1 MPIPSDDLEKQF
13 IIATPDATVAD
24 LLARLPTDR
33 NQRVFSYV
41 VLPGADGRYIVVR
54 WLEVEQIAAGIGQ
67 QALDQLFANLPG
79 LPKPVV
85 GVEQQSMG
93 LRAARDLRDEQPG
106 KRLVVLANGAV
117 VGLLVLKT
125 LHAEDMQPDPFIMSR
140 DLPMPSPGVLSADDI
155 LPPSSIPKGAEPPP
169 ATAPV
174 DDRVINAWVDGL
186 AHNEPL
192 ELEKTY
198 DLKFNVAPPQANAAT
213 AAFDAKKFFSAL
225 PPNVKQA
232 ELLVALETDDFTI
245 YGDDQQTLI
254 VPREGKSKNTVTFSI
269 EPKKNGAG
277 VIKALFIA
285 NNRVFQ
291 KMTITLQVGP
301 VAADKPIVDLQST
314 GLTMGSALAQMTSP
328 AQHNISL
335 TIIKQTASYQF
346 RIQNGGLMRA
356 TLNLSEPQIA
366 DLIAYARDA
375 LKSIVYTLVNNS
387 YVYQIDSTTIP
398 DDVHAATLK
407 ALARLG
413 YYLYQKVFYSP
424 GNGPDAQAM
433 GAFLRQ
439 LSQQEQLRIQ
449 IVAERFI
456 FPWALLY
463 DRDPL
468 DLNNVDPQGFWGFK
482 HIVEYLPEFS
492 SVTPVNFNPQIAVAD
507 KLGIGF
513 VFNTTIDTQLKR
525 PIVESQRSFL
535 QALPGVSVTEHPNC
549 QDLYDLLNN
558 TDSPIQLLYFYCHA
572 ESGLPGETG
581 GVAGSK
587 VILSDGTVQLMDL
600 DIFAPTNR
608 PPLKQAPLVFLNA
621 CQSAELSP
629 YLYDGLVPYL
639 VAKGARGVLG
649 TEVNTP
655 ALFAAEFAQEFLKRF
670 VAGGKS
676 LGEILLDLRCE
687 YLTQKHN
694 VMGLVY
700 ALYSSGD
707 VIIQRA
713 S

>member
-13 IIATPDATVAD
+13 IIATPGATVAVV
-24 LLARLPTDR
+24 LSRLPTDR
-33 NQRVFSYV
+33 NQRAFTYI
-41 VLPGADGRYIVVR
+41 VLPQADGSYIVVR
-54 WLEVEQIAAGIGQ
+54 WLEVERIAAKLGQ

-79 LPKPVV
+79 LPKPVA
-85 GVEQQSMG
+85 GVDQQSMG
-93 LRAARDLRDEQPG
+93 LRSARELRDEQPG
-106 KRLVVLANGAV
+106 KRLVVLANGSV
-117 VGLLVLKT
+117 IGLLVLTT
-125 LHAEDMQPDPFIMSR
+125 LHAEDMPPDPFITSR
-140 DLPMPSPGVLSADDI
+140 DLPSSGVLGVDDTV
-155 LPPSSIPKGAEPPP
+155 IPKGIETTVPSAAP
-169 ATAPV
+169 APV

-186 AHNEPL
+186 AKNEPL
-192 ELEKTY
+192 QLEKTY
-198 DLKFNVAPPQANAAT
+198 DLKFNVAPPLAEAAT

-225 PPNVKQA
+225 PPNIKQA

-254 VPREGKSKNTVTFSI
+254 VPREGKSKNTVTFSV
-269 EPKKNGAG
+269 EPKQNGPG

-291 KMTITLQVGP
+291 KMTITLQVGSA
-301 VAADKPIVDLQST
+301 AADKPIVDLQSS
-314 GLTMGSALAQMTSP
+314 GLTMGSALAQMTSK

-335 TIIKQTASYQF
+335 TIMKQTASYQF

-356 TLNLSEPQIA
+356 TLNLSEQQIA
-366 DLIAYARDA
+366 DLIAYARDG
-375 LKSIVYTLVNNS
+375 LKSIVYTLVNNT
-387 YVYQIDSTTIP
+387 YVYQLDSTTIP

-413 YYLYQKVFYSP
+413 YFLYQKVFYSP

-468 DLNNVDPQGFWGFK
+468 DLDHVDPQGFWGFK
-482 HIVEYLPEFS
+482 HVVEYLPEFS
-492 SVTPVNFNPQIAVAD
+492 SMTPVNFNPQIAVAD

-513 VFNTTIDTQLKR
+513 VFNTTIDTQMKR
-525 PIVESQRSFL
+525 PIVEAQRSFL
-535 QALPGVSVTEHPNC
+535 QGLPGVSVTEHPNC
-549 QDLYDLLNN
+549 QDLYNLLNN
-558 TDSPIQLLYFYCHA
+558 ADSPIQLLYFYCHA
-572 ESGLPGETG
+572 ESVLPGEAG

-687 YLTQKHN
+687 YLTEKHN

-707 VIIQRA
+707 VTIRRA